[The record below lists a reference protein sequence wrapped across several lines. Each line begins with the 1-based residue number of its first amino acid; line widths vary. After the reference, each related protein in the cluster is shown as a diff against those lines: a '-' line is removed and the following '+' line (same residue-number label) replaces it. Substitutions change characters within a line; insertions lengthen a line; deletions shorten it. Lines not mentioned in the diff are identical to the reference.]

1 MTANDAA
8 RPEPTISFGLPVYN
22 GALYLRRA
30 LDDILAQTYADFE
43 LIISDNASTDAT
55 AQIIREYARRD
66 PRIRRYRQKLN
77 IGVGNNWTF
86 VAEQARGKFFKWVSA
101 NDEYE
106 PTLAADCLAVMESDP
121 TVVLCYGRTQFIDLA
136 GARLGMYPEDFS
148 ADSGSPLERYRRVR
162 KHLNLCTP
170 LQAGVIRRDAL
181 RRCRY
186 LGNYR
191 DSDRVLI
198 AGLAL
203 EGRIVLLP
211 QVHFYRRWGEAV
223 ATPLRTALEVEQMY
237 RPGARRTPLPLFA
250 NLPRHLG
257 QLGIALRTPRSW
269 REKVH
274 SLIAALHSTDW
285 RRKLRGDVPGTIA
298 PRPPSLQSGTARLDS
313 SR

>member
-1 MTANDAA
+1 MAENNSES
-8 RPEPTISFGLPVYN
+8 RVPKVSFGLPVYN
-22 GALYLRRA
+22 GASYLRRA
-30 LDDILAQTYADFE
+30 LDDILGQTHSDFE

-55 AQIIREYARRD
+55 PQIIREYARRD
-66 PRIRRYRQKLN
+66 ARIRRYRQTTN
-77 IGVGNNWTF
+77 VGVGNNWTF
-86 VAEQARGKFFKWVSA
+86 VAEQARGKYFKWVSA

-106 PTLAADCLAVMESDP
+106 PTLTADCLAVLEANP
-121 TVVLCYGRTQFIDLA
+121 GVVLCYGRTQFIDLA
-136 GARLGMYPEDFS
+136 GAKMGMYTEDFDAES
-148 ADSGSPLERYRRVR
+148 ASPLERYRKVR

-170 LQAGVIRRDAL
+170 LQAGVIRLDAL

-203 EGRIVLLP
+203 EGKIVLLP

-223 ATPLRTALEVEQMY
+223 ATPLRTPLEIEQMY
-237 RPGARRTPLPLFA
+237 RPDAQRIPLFE

-257 QLGIALRTPRSW
+257 QLKIALSTPRGW

-274 SLIAALHSTDW
+274 SVFTALRSTDW
-285 RRKLRGDVPGTIA
+285 RRKLRGDA
-298 PRPPSLQSGTARLDS
+298 PATDARSSLPSGTARLDS

>member
-1 MTANDAA
+1 
-8 RPEPTISFGLPVYN
+8 VYN

-30 LDDILAQTYADFE
+30 LDDILAQTYTDFE

-55 AQIIREYARRD
+55 AQIIREYAKRD
-66 PRIRRYRQKLN
+66 PRIRRYRQKIN

-106 PTLAADCLAVMESDP
+106 PTLAADCLAVMERDP
-121 TVVLCYGRTQFIDLA
+121 TVVLCYGRTQFIDL
-136 GARLGMYPEDFS
+136 GGVRMGLYPEDFA
-148 ADSGSPLERYRRVR
+148 ADSNSPLERYRTVR
-162 KHLNLCTP
+162 KYLNLCTP

-211 QVHFYRRWGEAV
+211 KVHFYRRWGEAV
-223 ATPLRTALEVEQMY
+223 ATPLRTPLQVTQMY
-237 RPGARRTPLPLFA
+237 RPEATRTPLPLFE

-274 SLIAALHSTDW
+274 SLITALYSTDW
-285 RRKLRGDVPGTIA
+285 RRKFRGDLPPSA
-298 PRPPSLQSGTARLDS
+298 PRTPTLPNGTARLDS

>member
-8 RPEPTISFGLPVYN
+8 RTAPTISFGLPVYN

-30 LDDILAQTYADFE
+30 LDDILAQTYTDFE

-55 AQIIREYARRD
+55 AQIIREYAKRD
-66 PRIRRYRQKLN
+66 PRIRRYRQKIN

-106 PTLAADCLAVMESDP
+106 PTLTADCLAVMERDP
-121 TVVLCYGRTQFIDLA
+121 TVVLCYGRTQFIDLG
-136 GARLGMYPEDFS
+136 GARMGLYPEDFA
-148 ADSGSPLERYRRVR
+148 ADSTSPLERYRTVR
-162 KHLNLCTP
+162 KYLNLCTP

-211 QVHFYRRWGEAV
+211 KVHFYRRWGEAV
-223 ATPLRTALEVEQMY
+223 ATPLRTPLQVTQMY
-237 RPGARRTPLPLFA
+237 RPEATRTPLPLFE

-274 SLIAALHSTDW
+274 SLITALYSTDW
-285 RRKLRGDVPGTIA
+285 RRKFRGDVPPSA
-298 PRPPSLQSGTARLDS
+298 PRTPTLPNGTARLDS

>member
-1 MTANDAA
+1 MTVNDAA
-8 RPEPTISFGLPVYN
+8 RPVPTISFGLPVYN

-30 LDDILAQTYADFE
+30 LDTILAQTFSDFE

-55 AQIIREYARRD
+55 AQIIREYAKQD
-66 PRIRRYRQKLN
+66 PRIRRYRQKVN

-86 VAEQARGKFFKWVSA
+86 VAEQARGKYFKWVSA

-106 PTLAADCLAVMESDP
+106 PTLVADCLEVMQADP
-121 TVVLCYGRTQFIDLA
+121 DVVVCYGRTQFMDLA
-136 GARLGMYPEDFS
+136 GVRMGIYTEDFS
-148 ADSGSPLERYRRVR
+148 ADSASALERYRKVR

-170 LQAGVIRRDAL
+170 LQAGVILRDAL

-203 EGRIVLLP
+203 EGKIVLLP
-211 QVHFYRRWGEAV
+211 KVHFYRRWGEAV
-223 ATPLRTALEVEQMY
+223 ATPLRTPLEVEQLY
-237 RPGARRTPLPLFA
+237 RPAARRTPLFA

-257 QLGIALRTPRSW
+257 QLGIVLRTPRGW

-274 SLIAALHSTDW
+274 SLFAAFHSTDW
-285 RRKLRGDVPGTIA
+285 RRKLRGEPQQATA
-298 PRPPSLQSGTARLDS
+298 PRPTLPPNGTARLDS

>member
-1 MTANDAA
+1 M
-8 RPEPTISFGLPVYN
+8 
-22 GALYLRRA
+22 
-30 LDDILAQTYADFE
+30 
-43 LIISDNASTDAT
+43 
-55 AQIIREYARRD
+55 
-66 PRIRRYRQKLN
+66 
-77 IGVGNNWTF
+77 
-86 VAEQARGKFFKWVSA
+86 
-101 NDEYE
+101 
-106 PTLAADCLAVMESDP
+106 
-121 TVVLCYGRTQFIDLA
+121 LCYGRTQFIDLA
-136 GARLGMYPEDFS
+136 GVRLGMYPEDFS

-237 RPGARRTPLPLFA
+237 RPEAQRTPMPLFA

-257 QLGIALRTPRSW
+257 QLGIALRTPRRLA
-269 REKVH
+269 REGAQPDRRTAQH
-274 SLIAALHSTDW
+274 RLAAQAARRRAGHYRAAAAFASESHCTAGFQSLNMPFLFFFHAH
-285 RRKLRGDVPGTIA
+285 RC
-298 PRPPSLQSGTARLDS
+298 S
-313 SR
+313 S

>member
-8 RPEPTISFGLPVYN
+8 RTAPTISFGLPVYN

-30 LDDILAQTYADFE
+30 LDDILAQTYTDFE

-55 AQIIREYARRD
+55 AQIIREYAKRD
-66 PRIRRYRQKLN
+66 PRIRRYRQKIN

-106 PTLAADCLAVMESDP
+106 PTLAADCLAVMERDP
-121 TVVLCYGRTQFIDLA
+121 TVVLCYGRTQFIDL
-136 GARLGMYPEDFS
+136 GGVRMGLYPEDFA
-148 ADSGSPLERYRRVR
+148 ADSNSPLERYRTVR
-162 KHLNLCTP
+162 KYLNLCTP

-211 QVHFYRRWGEAV
+211 KVHFYRRWGEAV
-223 ATPLRTALEVEQMY
+223 ATPLRTPLQVTQMY
-237 RPGARRTPLPLFA
+237 RPEATRTPLPLFE

-269 REKVH
+269 RQKVH
-274 SLIAALHSTDW
+274 SLITALYSTDW
-285 RRKLRGDVPGTIA
+285 RRKFRGNLPPSA
-298 PRPPSLQSGTARLDS
+298 PRTPTLPNGTARLDS

>member
-1 MTANDAA
+1 MTVNDAA
-8 RPEPTISFGLPVYN
+8 RPVPAISFGLPVFN

-30 LDDILAQTYADFE
+30 IDSILAQTFTDFE
-43 LIISDNASTDAT
+43 LIVSDNASTDAT
-55 AQIIREYARRD
+55 AQIIREYAKRD
-66 PRIRRYRQKLN
+66 PRIRRYRQKIN
-77 IGVGNNWTF
+77 IGIGNNWTF
-86 VAEQARGKFFKWVSA
+86 VAEQARGKYFKWVSA

-106 PTLAADCLAVMESDP
+106 PALAADCLEVMQADP
-121 TVVLCYGRTQFIDLA
+121 EVVLCYGRTQFMDLA
-136 GARLGMYPEDFS
+136 GVRMGIYNEDFS
-148 ADSGSPLERYRRVR
+148 ADSPSALERYRIVR
-162 KHLNLCTP
+162 KQLNLCTP
-170 LQAGVIRRDAL
+170 LQSGVILRDAL

-203 EGRIVLLP
+203 EGKIVLLP

-223 ATPLRTALEVEQMY
+223 ATPLRSPLEVERLY
-237 RPGARRTPLPLFA
+237 RPAARRIPLFV

-257 QLGIALRTPRSW
+257 QLGIALRTPRGW

-274 SLIAALHSTDW
+274 SVLAAFRSTDW
-285 RRKLRGDVPGTIA
+285 RRKLRGDVTTVSA
-298 PRPPSLQSGTARLDS
+298 PRPTPTLPNGTARLDS

>member
-8 RPEPTISFGLPVYN
+8 RTAPTISFGLPVYN

-30 LDDILAQTYADFE
+30 LDDILAQTYTDFE

-55 AQIIREYARRD
+55 AQIIREYAKRD
-66 PRIRRYRQKLN
+66 PRIRRYRQKIN

-106 PTLAADCLAVMESDP
+106 PTLAADCLAVMERDP
-121 TVVLCYGRTQFIDLA
+121 TVVLCYGRTQFIDL
-136 GARLGMYPEDFS
+136 GGVRMGLYPEDFA
-148 ADSGSPLERYRRVR
+148 ADSNSPLERYRTVR
-162 KHLNLCTP
+162 KYLNLCTP

-211 QVHFYRRWGEAV
+211 KVHFYRRWGEAV
-223 ATPLRTALEVEQMY
+223 ATPLRTPLQVTQMY
-237 RPGARRTPLPLFA
+237 RPEATRTPLPLFE

-274 SLIAALHSTDW
+274 SLITALYSTDW
-285 RRKLRGDVPGTIA
+285 RRKFRGDLPPSA
-298 PRPPSLQSGTARLDS
+298 PRTPTLPNGTARLDS